1 MWRNLISQQLTKEDK
16 VRFTNLLELA
26 SSSEFDGERKNAIA
40 AAQRIAD
47 KYNLSLAEAA
57 RGEPNTP
64 HVRSF
69 TYPNYRQDLNNLAAH
84 KNKIFANIQ
93 RDNIEKLRWE
103 SAVRAAEVRG
113 LDLSRSKE
121 NFRESLTR
129 NSSKSRRH
137 PLIHAKVL
145 LDETSLPF
153 DEIAEITGLNIYQV
167 VCIKLK
173 ARDAA

>member
-1 MWRNLISQQLTKEDK
+1 MRRNLIIQQLSKEDK

-57 RGEPNTP
+57 RGKPNTQ
-64 HVRSF
+64 HVSSLP
-69 TYPNYRQDLNNLAAH
+69 YPLYRQNLNNLATH
-84 KNKIFANIQ
+84 ENNISANIQ
-93 RDNIEKLRWE
+93 REKVEKLRWE
-103 SAVRAAEVRG
+103 SAVRAAEDRG
-113 LDLSRSKE
+113 LDLSKSKE
-121 NFRESLTR
+121 NIGESLTR
-129 NSSKSRRH
+129 NFSKSRRH
-137 PLIHAKVL
+137 PLKHAKIL

-153 DEIAEITGLNIYQV
+153 EEIAEITGLNIYQV

-173 ARDAA
+173 SREAA